1 VRTTFAIPTA
11 FLIIVFGACR
21 TAPAPKA
28 ESIPPEAAPVSV
40 SADPVLQRGIENYR
54 AGRYAEAVNDLS
66 AVANA
71 LLSPEQMRAYVSS
84 GRFESLAN
92 FETAVVYL
100 TMAYAKLGREA
111 EARDQ
116 IQRLLVAEEIHPTYA
131 TLPLTAD
138 VAEFESVARRI
149 APTTPLPANSAL
161 AALRATAPSAPT
173 AEARAAAEKAAI
185 DKEVES
191 RVTQA
196 RKEADERYARE
207 RAAIQQELDRRI
219 AEARAAAEK
228 EAEDRIAADR
238 AAIEQQMAER
248 IAAER
253 ASAQRPGPSAAPETL
268 SDREATQLLRQADS
282 LASRGEM
289 DAAKA
294 IYLRLLNATGTS
306 RDVLAAVAT
315 GLYRTASYA
324 DAMRAFQR
332 LGNLVRGE
340 EDLRY
345 YKAVSLYE
353 TGRYDDA
360 RKELACALPYI
371 PLTDDVTRYRTKIEQ
386 GGQRAAK

>member
-40 SADPVLQRGIENYR
+40 AADPVLQRGIEKYR

-92 FETAVVYL
+92 FETAIVYL

-138 VAEFESVARRI
+138 VAEFESMARRI
-149 APTTPLPANSAL
+149 APTTPLPANSSL
-161 AALRATAPSAPT
+161 AALRATAPPSPT
-173 AEARAAAEKAAI
+173 AEARAAPEKAAI

-191 RVTQA
+191 RVAQA

-238 AAIEQQMAER
+238 AAIEKQMAER
-248 IAAER
+248 IGAER
-253 ASAQRPGPSAAPETL
+253 AAQQPTRSAVPETL
-268 SDREATQLLRQADS
+268 SEREATQLLRQADS

-306 RDVLAAVAT
+306 RDVLAGVAT
-315 GLYRTASYA
+315 GLYRAASYA